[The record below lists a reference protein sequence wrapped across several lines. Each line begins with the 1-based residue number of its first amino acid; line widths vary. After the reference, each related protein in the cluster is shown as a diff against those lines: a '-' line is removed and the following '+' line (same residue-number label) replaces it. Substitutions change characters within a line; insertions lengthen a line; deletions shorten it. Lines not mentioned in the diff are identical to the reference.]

1 MTSETIHLPIILV
14 AAFMATASP
23 GPSTMATAATA
34 MSAGRVPAYA
44 LVAGILTGSL
54 TWSLAAAFG
63 LGAAMLAHAWLFEAM
78 RYAGAAYLLYLA
90 ALSARAALRPGSA
103 NLNAVTA
110 TSLAAYY
117 GKGLAMHLSNPKVIL
132 FFGALYS
139 VGIPRS
145 ATVDEVAFVVAAVWL
160 QSIVIFAVYATL
172 FSLPRTV
179 AAYGRIRRWFESAF
193 AAVFAYAGVRL
204 LFARL
209 V

>member
-1 MTSETIHLPIILV
+1 MSSEAIHLPIILV

-34 MSAGRVPAYA
+34 MSSGRVPAYA

-63 LGAAMLAHAWLFEAM
+63 LGAVMLAHAWLFEAM

-90 ALSARAALRPGSA
+90 VLSGRAALRPGAA
-103 NLNAVTA
+103 NLNAVSA
-110 TSLAAYY
+110 GSLAAFY

-145 ATVDEVAFVVAAVWL
+145 ASVGEIAFVVAAVWM
-160 QSIVIFAVYATL
+160 QSIAIFTVYATL

-179 AAYGRIRRWFESAF
+179 ATYARIRRWFEGAF

-204 LFARL
+204 LFAKL